1 VTDEEV
7 ALVSDFGLGEE
18 LKTLMHDRDA
28 NPGTEQATNPLRRF
42 ADTVGLAAARVW
54 RLRGRA
60 WKTLRRPAGWEL
72 WRLPPPA
79 IIWMLGTEI
88 AIAAWAVF
96 AGFTA
101 SYTTTDLVRFG
112 VIAGCT
118 IWYLIQT
125 QHPEE
130 QRRADDRRG
139 EHIDQ
144 TAVWLGSAAVLLPPA
159 YSLALLLMVRVQ
171 RYSIAHKAMTT
182 FLFTTAAHGASILG
196 VHTITE
202 LTSLHTWLEAGTLPQ
217 GPSEIAIAAAAL
229 LAAAGWYF
237 VSQTLLISIA
247 RGLAWGRWRRKK
259 LIGSWNDNADFVYA
273 LQLAACATIL
283 GAVNIALVPL
293 VMIGVALRSTRLAQA
308 LADTIAR
315 SQRDRKTGLL
325 TEDSFHAPALLK
337 LIEDQSDRQPTAFL
351 MLDLD
356 HFKQWN
362 DRYGHSG
369 GDIVLG
375 CVSAVLRQ
383 NTRSTDVVGRWG
395 GEEFAVL
402 LPNTTR
408 DEALHVAERIR
419 DAVAKTAITGL
430 TELASGHATNE
441 PRAVGPIYGCTVS
454 IGVGLSPEH
463 TTDYGELFRAA
474 DSAMYQA
481 KRSGRNRVILA
492 PPAQKPPLPRSP
504 SEIRSMV
511 REGPP

>member
-1 VTDEEV
+1 MEVT
-7 ALVSDFGLGEE
+7 LVSEFTE
-18 LKTLMHDRDA
+18 HDRDA
-28 NPGTEQATNPLRRF
+28 ISERPRGSLRVF

-60 WKTLRRPAGWEL
+60 WNTLRHPAGWEL
-72 WRLPPPA
+72 WRLPPA
-79 IIWMLGTEI
+79 AVFWMLGTEI
-88 AIAAWAVF
+88 AVAIWALKSQV
-96 AGFTA
+96 GA
-101 SYTTTDLVRFG
+101 SLTTTDLVRFG

-118 IWYLIQT
+118 IWYLVQT

-144 TAVWLGSAAVLLPPA
+144 TAVWLGGAAVLLPPTL
-159 YSLALLLMVRVQ
+159 SLILLLMVRVQ

-182 FLFTTAAHGASILG
+182 FLFTTAAHAASILG
-196 VHTITE
+196 VHTITQ
-202 LTSLHTWLEAGTLPQ
+202 LTSLHTWLESGTLPQ
-217 GPSEIAIAAAAL
+217 RPGDIAVAAFALLGAAL
-229 LAAAGWYF
+229 WYF
-237 VSQTLLISIA
+237 ASQTLLISIA
-247 RGLAWGRWRRKK
+247 RGLAWGGWRRQK
-259 LIGSWNDNADFVYA
+259 LIGSWADNADFVYA
-273 LQLAACATIL
+273 LQLAACTTIL

-293 VMIGVALRSTRLAQA
+293 VMIGVALRSTRLSQA

-325 TEDSFHAPALLK
+325 TEDSFHAPAALRLL
-337 LIEDQSDRQPTAFL
+337 EDQTGRRPTAFL

-362 DRYGHSG
+362 DKYGHSG

-395 GEEFAVL
+395 GEEFSVL
-402 LPNTTR
+402 LPDTAR
-408 DEALHVAERIR
+408 EEAIRIAERIR
-419 DAVAKTAITGL
+419 VAVAKTAITGL

-441 PRAVGPIYGCTVS
+441 PRAVGPVLGCTVS

-463 TTDYGELFRAA
+463 STDYGELFRAA
-474 DSAMYQA
+474 DAAMYQA
-481 KRSGRNRVILA
+481 KRSGRNRVVVA
-492 PPAQKPPLPRSP
+492 PSAIPPSPRAPTSP
-504 SEIRSMV
+504 LSRV
-511 REGPP
+511 D

>member
-1 VTDEEV
+1 MEVT
-7 ALVSDFGLGEE
+7 LVSEFAEY
-18 LKTLMHDRDA
+18 DRD
-28 NPGTEQATNPLRRF
+28 PVPERPRGSLRGC

-60 WKTLRRPAGWEL
+60 SNTLRHPAGWEL
-72 WRLPPPA
+72 WRLPPA
-79 IIWMLGTEI
+79 AVFWMLGTEV
-88 AIAAWAVF
+88 AVAVWALYS
-96 AGFTA
+96 GFKD
-101 SYTTTDLVRFG
+101 SVTTTDLVRFG

-118 IWYLIQT
+118 IWYLVQT

-144 TAVWLGSAAVLLPPA
+144 TAVWLGSAAVLLPPTL
-159 YSLALLLMVRVQ
+159 SLLLLLMVRVQ

-182 FLFTTAAHGASILG
+182 FLFTTAAHAVSILG
-196 VHTITE
+196 VRTITE
-202 LTSLHTWLEAGTLPQ
+202 LTSPHAWLESGTLPQ
-217 GPSEIAIAAAAL
+217 RTEDIAMAAVSLVCAAL
-229 LAAAGWYF
+229 WYF
-237 VSQTLLISIA
+237 ASQTLLISIA
-247 RGLAWGRWRRKK
+247 RGLAWGGWRRQK
-259 LIGSWNDNADFVYA
+259 LIGSWADNADFVYA
-273 LQLAACATIL
+273 LQLAACTTIL

-293 VMIGVALRSTRLAQA
+293 VMIGVALRSTRLSQA

-325 TEDSFHAPALLK
+325 TEDSFHAPAALRLL
-337 LIEDQSDRQPTAFL
+337 EDQTERRPTAFL

-362 DRYGHSG
+362 DKYGHSG

-383 NTRSTDVVGRWG
+383 STRATDLVGRWG

-402 LPNTTR
+402 LPDTTR
-408 DEALHVAERIR
+408 EEAMRIAERIR
-419 DAVAKTAITGL
+419 EAVAKTAITGL

-441 PRAVGPIYGCTVS
+441 PRAVGPILGCTVS

-463 TTDYGELFRAA
+463 STDYGELFRAA

-481 KRSGRNRVILA
+481 KRNGRNRVVLA
-492 PPAQKPPLPRSP
+492 PSVLPPAPRAPTSPLSRAGDS
-504 SEIRSMV
+504 R
-511 REGPP
+511 GD

>member
-1 VTDEEV
+1 V
-7 ALVSDFGLGEE
+7 ALVSDFGLREE
-18 LKTLMHDRDA
+18 LKTVMHDRDA
-28 NPGTEQATNPLRRF
+28 ESERPAGSLRRS

-60 WKTLRRPAGWEL
+60 WNTLRHPAGWEL
-72 WRLPPPA
+72 WRLPVPA
-79 IIWMLGTEI
+79 VGWMLGAELVV
-88 AIAAWAVF
+88 ACWALYSSF
-96 AGFTA
+96 KA

-112 VIAGCT
+112 VLAGCT
-118 IWYLIQT
+118 IWYLIQS

-182 FLFTTAAHGASILG
+182 FLFTTAAHAASILG
-196 VHTITE
+196 VHTITQV
-202 LTSLHTWLEAGTLPQ
+202 TSLHSWLEAGTLPQ
-217 GPSEIAIAAAAL
+217 RPGDIVFAAVAL
-229 LAAAGWYF
+229 VGAAGWYF
-237 VSQTLLISIA
+237 ASQTLLISIA
-247 RGLAWGRWRRKK
+247 RGLAWGGWRRQK
-259 LIGSWNDNADFVYA
+259 LIGSWSDNADFVYA
-273 LQLAACATIL
+273 LQLAACTTIL
-283 GAVNIALVPL
+283 GAVNIVLVPL

-325 TEDSFHAPALLK
+325 TEDSFHAPAALK

-362 DRYGHSG
+362 DKYGHSG

-383 NTRSTDVVGRWG
+383 NTRSSDVVGRWG

-408 DEALHVAERIR
+408 EEALRVAERIR
-419 DAVAKTAITGL
+419 EAVAKTAITGL

-474 DSAMYQA
+474 DSAMYEA
-481 KRSGRNRVILA
+481 KRSGRNKVILA
-492 PPAQKPPLPRSP
+492 APAPKPPAPRSP
-504 SEIRSMV
+504 SSLTRTVAPRTS
-511 REGPP
+511 